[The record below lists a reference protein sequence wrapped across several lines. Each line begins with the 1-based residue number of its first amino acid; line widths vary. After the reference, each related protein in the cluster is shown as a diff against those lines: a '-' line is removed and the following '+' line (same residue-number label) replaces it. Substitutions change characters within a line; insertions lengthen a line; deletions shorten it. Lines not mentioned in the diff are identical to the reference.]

1 MTAEEFIE
9 KQSYVIFNS
18 KCPLVNKKDAEK
30 AVEMAR
36 QEEREKACKAF
47 KHMVKTYCGFYVSA
61 FKKN

>member
-30 AVEMAR
+30 AVEM
-36 QEEREKACKAF
+36 EEKR
-47 KHMVKTYCGFYVSA
+47 
-61 FKKN
+61 